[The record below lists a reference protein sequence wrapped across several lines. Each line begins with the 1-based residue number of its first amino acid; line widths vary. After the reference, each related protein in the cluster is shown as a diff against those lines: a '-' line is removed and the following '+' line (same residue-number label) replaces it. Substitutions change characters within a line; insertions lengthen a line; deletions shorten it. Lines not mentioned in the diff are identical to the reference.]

1 MRLCSHSFSEL
12 STENAREDV
21 KIMTTE
27 SDVKRT
33 EVAKKSQECDLLI
46 LNAEKESKEVAIK
59 QK

>member
-1 MRLCSHSFSEL
+1 
-12 STENAREDV
+12 
-21 KIMTTE
+21 MTTE